1 MRHPLSTAIGF
12 VLVIGVIGVLVTFL
26 LYSLGFILILSGLFA
41 LLMSARSIDER
52 RRAKRRI
59 RDTARSVEEPTS
71 PLAEHEFER
80 SVAHPAWAVA
90 VDRRRDQRQQLADW
104 FIELAYRLRRL
115 PSSKRG
121 RIKQEFA
128 IVEKLVFDAF
138 GQRVSAV
145 QPDIRERLRAEPPAS
160 EVLHL
165 DREFVL
171 TCDCRYGHWGE
182 HLIDEA
188 GNGRV
193 VRRCAF
199 CEPNTRWTE
208 RI

>member
-1 MRHPLSTAIGF
+1 MRRGAAP
-12 VLVIGVIGVLVTFL
+12 VIGTVLLVGIVGVIATFL
-26 LYSLGFILILSGLFA
+26 LYGIAILLVFA
-41 LLMSARSIDER
+41 LLGLLLRGLMRLHGKVEVDLKSGSTPA
-52 RRAKRRI
+52 
-59 RDTARSVEEPTS
+59 TAT
-71 PLAEHEFER
+71 PLPKHEFVR
-80 SVAHPAWAVA
+80 SVAHPAWKVA
-90 VDRRRDQRQQLADW
+90 VDKRRDQRQQLLDW
-104 FIELAYRLRRL
+104 FIELAQRLRQL
-115 PSSKRG
+115 PPNERG
-121 RIKQEFA
+121 RIDQEFA
-128 IVEKLVFDAF
+128 AVEKLVFDTF

-145 QPDIRERLRAEPPAS
+145 QPDIRERLRAEPPAR

-165 DREFVL
+165 DREFAL

-193 VRRCAF
+193 IRRCAF